1 MASPATV
8 VDKGPEPVN
17 KYSNNVP
24 GEIISLAK
32 LNVTGLFIIKGPK
45 IVVTWSCKFEPT
57 PGKSTID
64 SIYESK

>member
-45 IVVTWSCKFEPT
+45 IVVT
-57 PGKSTID
+57 
-64 SIYESK
+64 